1 MWKEIESKSS
11 ELFLKGWAIYFEG
24 LPKNLLYPPTQKSVL
39 TLESSSSRRNSI
51 FADYIIITDTAFC
64 NRQWLANPQKFMSL
78 FNSRKVPIRGGVE
91 HTRLEAKD
99 TKKIRG
105 QGQPF
110 RGQNL
115 SRPRTGVRN
124 ARGQGRRR
132 RCSPKKRKT
141 SSKIFFRRSPIYW
154 RSQNF

>member
-24 LPKNLLYPPTQKSVL
+24 QPRNLLYPPTQKSVL

-78 FNSRKVPIRGGVE
+78 FNSRKVPIRDGVE
-91 HTRLEAKD
+91 DIRLEAKD
-99 TKKIRG
+99 TKKSEARAKDSLSEDRTSRG
-105 QGQPF
+105 QGQEC
-110 RGQNL
+110 
-115 SRPRTGVRN
+115 SRPRTQAQVF
-124 ARGQGRRR
+124 
-132 RCSPKKRKT
+132 SKKKKKKT
-141 SSKIFFRRSPIYW
+141 SSKIFFQAISN
-154 RSQNF
+154 SLA